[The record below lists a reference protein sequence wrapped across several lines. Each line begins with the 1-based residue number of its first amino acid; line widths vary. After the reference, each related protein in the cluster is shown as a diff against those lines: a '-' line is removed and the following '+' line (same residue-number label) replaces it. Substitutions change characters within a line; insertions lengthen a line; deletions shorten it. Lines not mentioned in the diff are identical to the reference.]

1 MKKSGEIVVGDYTAL
16 HDKEILLQYQILKS
30 NTQVEDT
37 ALKSE
42 LFARGDRNQK
52 EFMMQRQLVGFYLM
66 QDLPDEERRLPIEVY
81 GRLAVL
87 LFSGAFTEEEDK
99 AILTW
104 VDEHGLTKWNALA
117 RTLGRNY
124 AQGGMAVKSRYAS
137 AFCHFKHKT
146 FKKVSHAEG

>member
-1 MKKSGEIVVGDYTAL
+1 MKKSGEIIVGDYTAL

-42 LFARGDRNQK
+42 LFARGDRNKK

-66 QDLPDEERRLPIEVY
+66 QDLPDQERRLPIEVY

-87 LFSGAFTEEEDK
+87 LLSL
-99 AILTW
+99 I
-104 VDEHGLTKWNALA
+104 HI
-117 RTLGRNY
+117 
-124 AQGGMAVKSRYAS
+124 
-137 AFCHFKHKT
+137 
-146 FKKVSHAEG
+146 

>member
-66 QDLPDEERRLPIEVY
+66 QDLPDQERRLPIEVY

-99 AILTW
+99 AILNW

-124 AQGGMAVKSRYAS
+124 AQGGMAVKSRCAS
-137 AFCHFKHKT
+137 AFCHFKHKNIQT
-146 FKKVSHAEG
+146 GITC